1 VVYLYSMS
9 KINEIGDLGD
19 RMMQGLPYGQGGAI
33 AGASSPG
40 VYDTFK
46 SKTVTQNPSKFDT
59 FTDKSKLTAKDT
71 EKQITPYSQDSSWN
85 YVKSVEQIKDK
96 VTPDEV
102 LMGIDYEM
110 KKLVLKD
117 KSVAKQIVVQNLKK
131 DPKYY
136 SKLHMMGIEP
146 DEKNEAIMEV
156 MTSLKARKYALKNGD
171 FYS

>member
-1 VVYLYSMS
+1 
-9 KINEIGDLGD
+9 
-19 RMMQGLPYGQGGAI
+19 
-33 AGASSPG
+33 
-40 VYDTFK
+40 
-46 SKTVTQNPSKFDT
+46 
-59 FTDKSKLTAKDT
+59 
-71 EKQITPYSQDSSWN
+71 
-85 YVKSVEQIKDK
+85 
-96 VTPDEV
+96 
-102 LMGIDYEM
+102 M